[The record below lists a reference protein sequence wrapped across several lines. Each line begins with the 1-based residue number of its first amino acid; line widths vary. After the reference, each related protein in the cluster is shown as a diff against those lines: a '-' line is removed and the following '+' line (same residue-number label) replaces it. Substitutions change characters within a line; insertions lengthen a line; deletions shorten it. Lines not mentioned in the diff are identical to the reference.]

1 MKDNKND
8 STTVLSR
15 FGRDKRQRTV
25 TATAERVER
34 RPRLQRDAADS
45 EQPSSEGPRERASY
59 NPHFTADNRPA
70 FDKPRRQ
77 FGDKPAYG
85 ERKSGDKPR
94 YEHRDGDKPRR
105 QFGDK
110 PAYGERKSGDKPRY
124 EHRDGD
130 KPRRQYGDKP
140 AYGEHKYGDK
150 PRYEHRDGDKPRRQ
164 YGDKPAYGERSF
176 GDKPRYENRDGD
188 KPRRQYG
195 DKPAYGERK
204 FGDKPAYGERKFGD
218 KPRYEHRDGD
228 KPRRQYGDKP
238 AYGER
243 KFGDK
248 KYGDRKFGDKPY
260 KPGPRKHD
268 DKPASY
274 PKFTPE
280 KQVGEMRLNRF
291 LAQSGLC
298 SRREADDFIT
308 AGLVTVN
315 GQIVTQLGTK
325 VLPTDE
331 VKFNDSRVQ
340 GEKKVYLV
348 LNKPKGYVTS
358 LDDPHA
364 GKTVMDLVE
373 GACTERIYPVGRLDK
388 NSLGLLLF
396 TNDGDLTKQLTHPS
410 YLKKK
415 IYQVTLDK
423 PLARA
428 DMDRIAEGITL
439 EDGEIF
445 ADEISYVKEN
455 KQEIG
460 IEIHSGRNRIVRRI
474 FEFLGYTVT
483 KLDRVYY
490 AGLTKKNLKRGAW
503 RFLSREEVERL
514 KSGQYE

>member
-45 EQPSSEGPRERASY
+45 EQPSSEGPRGRASY

-94 YEHRDGDKPRR
+94 YEHRDGDKP
-105 QFGDK
+105 
-110 PAYGERKSGDKPRY
+110 AYGERSFGDKPRY

-140 AYGEHKYGDK
+140 AYGEHKY
-150 PRYEHRDGDKPRRQ
+150 
-164 YGDKPAYGERSF
+164 
-176 GDKPRYENRDGD
+176 
-188 KPRRQYG
+188 
-195 DKPAYGERK
+195 
-204 FGDKPAYGERKFGD
+204 GD

>member
-85 ERKSGDKPR
+85 ERK
-94 YEHRDGDKPRR
+94 
-105 QFGDK
+105 
-110 PAYGERKSGDKPRY
+110 
-124 EHRDGD
+124 
-130 KPRRQYGDKP
+130 
-140 AYGEHKYGDK
+140 YGDK

-176 GDKPRYENRDGD
+176 GDKPRYEHRDGD
-188 KPRRQYG
+188 KPRRQY
-195 DKPAYGERK
+195 
-204 FGDKPAYGERKFGD
+204 GDKPAYGERKFGD

>member
-1 MKDNKND
+1 
-8 STTVLSR
+8 
-15 FGRDKRQRTV
+15 
-25 TATAERVER
+25 
-34 RPRLQRDAADS
+34 
-45 EQPSSEGPRERASY
+45 
-59 NPHFTADNRPA
+59 
-70 FDKPRRQ
+70 
-77 FGDKPAYG
+77 
-85 ERKSGDKPR
+85 
-94 YEHRDGDKPRR
+94 
-105 QFGDK
+105 
-110 PAYGERKSGDKPRY
+110 
-124 EHRDGD
+124 
-130 KPRRQYGDKP
+130 
-140 AYGEHKYGDK
+140 
-150 PRYEHRDGDKPRRQ
+150 
-164 YGDKPAYGERSF
+164 
-176 GDKPRYENRDGD
+176 
-188 KPRRQYG
+188 
-195 DKPAYGERK
+195 
-204 FGDKPAYGERKFGD
+204 
-218 KPRYEHRDGD
+218 
-228 KPRRQYGDKP
+228 
-238 AYGER
+238 
-243 KFGDK
+243 
-248 KYGDRKFGDKPY
+248 
-260 KPGPRKHD
+260 
-268 DKPASY
+268 
-274 PKFTPE
+274 
-280 KQVGEMRLNRF
+280 MRLNRF

-460 IEIHSGRNRIVRRI
+460 IEIPPAATVSCAVFSNSWATRSQTRPCLLRRPDQEEPQARSLAFPLPRGGRTAQIRPVRISPCIPV
-474 FEFLGYTVT
+474 F
-483 KLDRVYY
+483 
-490 AGLTKKNLKRGAW
+490 AGGMSK
-503 RFLSREEVERL
+503 VE
-514 KSGQYE
+514 

>member
-105 QFGDK
+105 Q
-110 PAYGERKSGDKPRY
+110 Y
-124 EHRDGD
+124 
-130 KPRRQYGDKP
+130 
-140 AYGEHKYGDK
+140 
-150 PRYEHRDGDKPRRQ
+150 
-164 YGDKPAYGERSF
+164 
-176 GDKPRYENRDGD
+176 
-188 KPRRQYG
+188 
-195 DKPAYGERK
+195 
-204 FGDKPAYGERKFGD
+204 GDKPAYGERKFGD

-228 KPRRQYGDKP
+228 KLRRQYGDKP

-410 YLKKK
+410 YQKKK

-423 PLARA
+423 PLTRA

>member
-45 EQPSSEGPRERASY
+45 EQPSSEGPRGRASY

-130 KPRRQYGDKP
+130 KPRRQY
-140 AYGEHKYGDK
+140 
-150 PRYEHRDGDKPRRQ
+150 
-164 YGDKPAYGERSF
+164 
-176 GDKPRYENRDGD
+176 
-188 KPRRQYG
+188 
-195 DKPAYGERK
+195 
-204 FGDKPAYGERKFGD
+204 GDKPAYGERKFGD

-396 TNDGDLTKQLTHPS
+396 TNDGDLTMQITHPS

-423 PLARA
+423 PLAHA

>member
-45 EQPSSEGPRERASY
+45 EQPSSEGPRGRASY

-85 ERKSGDKPR
+85 ERKS
-94 YEHRDGDKPRR
+94 
-105 QFGDK
+105 
-110 PAYGERKSGDKPRY
+110 
-124 EHRDGD
+124 
-130 KPRRQYGDKP
+130 
-140 AYGEHKYGDK
+140 
-150 PRYEHRDGDKPRRQ
+150 
-164 YGDKPAYGERSF
+164 
-176 GDKPRYENRDGD
+176 
-188 KPRRQYG
+188 
-195 DKPAYGERK
+195 
-204 FGDKPAYGERKFGD
+204 GD

-474 FEFLGYTVT
+474 FEHLGYRVT
-483 KLDRVYY
+483 KLDRVYF
-490 AGLTKKNLKRGAW
+490 AGLTKKNLPRGRW
-503 RFLSREEVERL
+503 RYLTQEEVNFLRMGAFE
-514 KSGQYE
+514 

>member
-45 EQPSSEGPRERASY
+45 EQPSSEGSRERASY

-105 QFGDK
+105 Q
-110 PAYGERKSGDKPRY
+110 
-124 EHRDGD
+124 
-130 KPRRQYGDKP
+130 YGDKT
-140 AYGEHKYGDK
+140 
-150 PRYEHRDGDKPRRQ
+150 
-164 YGDKPAYGERSF
+164 
-176 GDKPRYENRDGD
+176 
-188 KPRRQYG
+188 
-195 DKPAYGERK
+195 
-204 FGDKPAYGERKFGD
+204 AYGERKFGD

-228 KPRRQYGDKP
+228 KPRRPYGDKP

>member
-45 EQPSSEGPRERASY
+45 EQPSSEGPRGRASY

-105 QFGDK
+105 QYGDK
-110 PAYGERKSGDKPRY
+110 PAYGERK
-124 EHRDGD
+124 
-130 KPRRQYGDKP
+130 
-140 AYGEHKYGDK
+140 
-150 PRYEHRDGDKPRRQ
+150 
-164 YGDKPAYGERSF
+164 F

-188 KPRRQYG
+188 KPRRQY
-195 DKPAYGERK
+195 
-204 FGDKPAYGERKFGD
+204 GDKPAYGERKFGD

-248 KYGDRKFGDKPY
+248 KFGDRKFGDKPY

>member
-45 EQPSSEGPRERASY
+45 EQPSSEGPRGRASY

-130 KPRRQYGDKP
+130 KPRRQY
-140 AYGEHKYGDK
+140 
-150 PRYEHRDGDKPRRQ
+150 
-164 YGDKPAYGERSF
+164 
-176 GDKPRYENRDGD
+176 
-188 KPRRQYG
+188 
-195 DKPAYGERK
+195 
-204 FGDKPAYGERKFGD
+204 GDKPAYGERKFGD

-514 KSGQYE
+514 KFGQYE

>member
-45 EQPSSEGPRERASY
+45 EQPSSEGPRGRASY

-105 QFGDK
+105 Q
-110 PAYGERKSGDKPRY
+110 Y
-124 EHRDGD
+124 
-130 KPRRQYGDKP
+130 
-140 AYGEHKYGDK
+140 
-150 PRYEHRDGDKPRRQ
+150 
-164 YGDKPAYGERSF
+164 
-176 GDKPRYENRDGD
+176 
-188 KPRRQYG
+188 
-195 DKPAYGERK
+195 
-204 FGDKPAYGERKFGD
+204 GDKPAYGERKFGD

-364 GKTVMDLVE
+364 VKTVMDLVE

>member
-1 MKDNKND
+1 MKDFKND
-8 STTVLSR
+8 STSVLTR

-45 EQPSSEGPRERASY
+45 EQPSDDRKPVKRASY
-59 NPHFTADNRPA
+59 NPHFTEDNRPA
-70 FDKPRRQ
+70 FDKPRRS
-77 FGDKPAYG
+77 FGD
-85 ERKSGDKPR
+85 ERQGDRARSDER
-94 YEHRDGDKPRR
+94 YRDGDKPRR
-105 QFGDK
+105 
-110 PAYGERKSGDKPRY
+110 
-124 EHRDGD
+124 
-130 KPRRQYGDKP
+130 
-140 AYGEHKYGDK
+140 
-150 PRYEHRDGDKPRRQ
+150 
-164 YGDKPAYGERSF
+164 SF
-176 GDKPRYENRDGD
+176 GDKPRGEKPAYGDNRGP
-188 KPRRQYG
+188 KKSG
-195 DKPAYGERK
+195 DKPA
-204 FGDKPAYGERKFGD
+204 GD
-218 KPRYEHRDGD
+218 
-228 KPRRQYGDKP
+228 RRF
-238 AYGER
+238 A
-243 KFGDK
+243 DK
-248 KYGDRKFGDKPY
+248 KSGDRRFGDKPY
-260 KPGPRKHD
+260 KPGFRKHD

-280 KQVGEMRLNRF
+280 KQIGEMRLNRF

-364 GKTVMDLVE
+364 GKTVMELVQ

-396 TNDGDLTKQLTHPS
+396 TNDGDLTKQLTHPAFR
-410 YLKKK
+410 KKK
-415 IYQVTLDK
+415 IYQVSLDK
-423 PLARA
+423 PLTRA

-445 ADEISYVKEN
+445 EISYVKDN
-455 KQEIG
+455 KQEVG

>member
-45 EQPSSEGPRERASY
+45 EQPSSEGPRGRASY

-130 KPRRQYGDKP
+130 KPRRQY
-140 AYGEHKYGDK
+140 
-150 PRYEHRDGDKPRRQ
+150 
-164 YGDKPAYGERSF
+164 
-176 GDKPRYENRDGD
+176 
-188 KPRRQYG
+188 
-195 DKPAYGERK
+195 
-204 FGDKPAYGERKFGD
+204 GDKPAYGERKFGD

-439 EDGEIF
+439 EDGVIF
-445 ADEISYVKEN
+445 AEEISYVKEN

>member
-85 ERKSGDKPR
+85 ERKSGD
-94 YEHRDGDKPRR
+94 
-105 QFGDK
+105 
-110 PAYGERKSGDKPRY
+110 
-124 EHRDGD
+124 
-130 KPRRQYGDKP
+130 
-140 AYGEHKYGDK
+140 
-150 PRYEHRDGDKPRRQ
+150 
-164 YGDKPAYGERSF
+164 
-176 GDKPRYENRDGD
+176 N
-188 KPRRQYG
+188 
-195 DKPAYGERK
+195 
-204 FGDKPAYGERKFGD
+204 
-218 KPRYEHRDGD
+218 PRYEHRDGD

>member
-1 MKDNKND
+1 M
-8 STTVLSR
+8 
-15 FGRDKRQRTV
+15 

-77 FGDKPAYG
+77 FGDKPASG
-85 ERKSGDKPR
+85 ERKS
-94 YEHRDGDKPRR
+94 
-105 QFGDK
+105 
-110 PAYGERKSGDKPRY
+110 
-124 EHRDGD
+124 
-130 KPRRQYGDKP
+130 
-140 AYGEHKYGDK
+140 GDK

-176 GDKPRYENRDGD
+176 GDKPRYEHRDGD
-188 KPRRQYG
+188 KPRRQY
-195 DKPAYGERK
+195 
-204 FGDKPAYGERKFGD
+204 GDKPAYGERKFGD

-260 KPGPRKHD
+260 KPGPRKQD

>member
-45 EQPSSEGPRERASY
+45 EQPSSEGPRGRASY

-77 FGDKPAYG
+77 FGDKPAYV
-85 ERKSGDKPR
+85 
-94 YEHRDGDKPRR
+94 
-105 QFGDK
+105 
-110 PAYGERKSGDKPRY
+110 ERKSGDKPRY

-130 KPRRQYGDKP
+130 KPRRQY
-140 AYGEHKYGDK
+140 
-150 PRYEHRDGDKPRRQ
+150 
-164 YGDKPAYGERSF
+164 
-176 GDKPRYENRDGD
+176 
-188 KPRRQYG
+188 
-195 DKPAYGERK
+195 
-204 FGDKPAYGERKFGD
+204 GDKPAYGERKFGD

-415 IYQVTLDK
+415 NYQVTLDK

>member
-45 EQPSSEGPRERASY
+45 EQPSSEGPRGRASY

-105 QFGDK
+105 QYGDK
-110 PAYGERKSGDKPRY
+110 PAYGERK
-124 EHRDGD
+124 
-130 KPRRQYGDKP
+130 
-140 AYGEHKYGDK
+140 
-150 PRYEHRDGDKPRRQ
+150 
-164 YGDKPAYGERSF
+164 F

-188 KPRRQYG
+188 KPRRQY
-195 DKPAYGERK
+195 
-204 FGDKPAYGERKFGD
+204 GDKPAYGERKFGD

-423 PLARA
+423 PLAHA

>member
-105 QFGDK
+105 Q
-110 PAYGERKSGDKPRY
+110 
-124 EHRDGD
+124 
-130 KPRRQYGDKP
+130 
-140 AYGEHKYGDK
+140 
-150 PRYEHRDGDKPRRQ
+150 

-176 GDKPRYENRDGD
+176 GDKPRYEHRDGD
-188 KPRRQYG
+188 KPRRQY
-195 DKPAYGERK
+195 
-204 FGDKPAYGERKFGD
+204 GDKPAYGERKFGD

-238 AYGER
+238 AYGEH